1 LNAEPSGAFPTQ
13 EDGMAPGQ
21 PAYDATKVR
30 GGEIVLRRP
39 WQRIVFLGGLF
50 GSVALLAVFWIF
62 AV

>member
-1 LNAEPSGAFPTQ
+1 MGSARPTF
-13 EDGMAPGQ
+13 DR
-21 PAYDATKVR
+21 TKVR

-62 AV
+62 AL